1 MSSSVIFKNIRNHLE
16 LSQEEFAKILSM
28 RQSTL
33 SNYETGKRKPSLR
46 VCYKI
51 IRLMQ
56 LKNITVALE
65 DLRPEE

>member
-1 MSSSVIFKNIRNHLE
+1 MSSSVIFKNIRHHLE

-56 LKNITVALE
+56 LKNIVVALE